1 MPNPQLRAEVP
12 EPTGDGLTPHTLT
25 ELMSTDRDTGG
36 FRLLFP
42 PTRSISGS
50 TLVYVVDHGSTGGYR
65 FTVISENGVRR
76 EISLQDYKTDI
87 EPRSQGIDPPEHW
100 PDLWERYESG
110 GVMEVQH
117 ELRKIR
123 LMSKSEAEQAE
134 VVGHA

>member
-1 MPNPQLRAEVP
+1 MPNPQLSAEVP
-12 EPTGDGLTPHTLT
+12 APAGDGLTQHRLT
-25 ELMSTDRDTGG
+25 ELMSIDRDTGG

-50 TLVYVVDHGSTGGYR
+50 ILVYVVDHGRTGGYR

-87 EPRSQGIDPPEHW
+87 EPRSQVIDPPEHW

-117 ELRKIR
+117 GLRKIR

-134 VVGHA
+134 VVA